1 MNTEPKMQKTKDRGV
16 YVRESAVRRHNGK
29 ADTCYYITYK
39 DDNGKKVWEKI
50 GWHSD
55 GYRQTSAAAT
65 RRKRMQEKD
74 SGVVMTHDTRKIT
87 FGAAYDK
94 WVEVHLP
101 TLKNDK
107 MVKTLAKCHVLPR
120 FEGRAMHSITRLD
133 IATMQTEMEQAGL
146 SVQTIRHAT
155 NLVSRVFRKAMEWGI
170 YSGGNPVALAAA
182 PKPDNARLRYLTK
195 KEAKSLLEKL
205 EEISPLWHDI
215 ALISL
220 HTGLR
225 LSDILQL
232 RGRQINFADGYIDV
246 LESKPGTY
254 TAYYSPDV
262 ARVLQGRMTTKD
274 ALLFPSSKGAP
285 KIYGLGKPFVR
296 AVKLCEL
303 NNGVTDDRYKVVFHT
318 LRHTFASW
326 LVQGGVSL
334 NTVGELMGH
343 KDLKMT
349 QRYAKLS
356 PESKSRAVEAI
367 NTLLH
372 DD

>member
-1 MNTEPKMQKTKDRGV
+1 MSAEPKMQKTKDRGV

-29 ADTCYYITYK
+29 ADVCYYITYK
-39 DDNGKKVWEKI
+39 DSNGKKVWEKI

-74 SGVVMTHDTRKIT
+74 SGAVMTQDTRKIT
-87 FGAAYDK
+87 FDEAYER
-94 WVEVHLP
+94 WSMVHLA
-101 TLKNDK
+101 TLKTSAEIK
-107 MVKTLAKCHVLPR
+107 SIARCHVLPR
-120 FEGRAMHSITRLD
+120 FGGRAMHSITRLD
-133 IATMQTEMEQAGL
+133 LATMQTEMMQQGL
-146 SVQTIRHAT
+146 SAQTIKHST

-170 YSGGNPVALAAA
+170 YSGGNPVVLAAA
-182 PKPDNARLRYLTK
+182 PKPDNARLRYLTRD
-195 KEAKSLLEKL
+195 EAKALLQKL
-205 EEISPLWHDI
+205 QEISPLWHDI
-215 ALISL
+215 ALVSL

-225 LSDILQL
+225 LGDILQL
-232 RGRQINFADGYIDV
+232 RGRQINFADTYIDV

-254 TAYYSPDV
+254 TAHFSPDV
-262 ARVLQGRMTTKD
+262 ACVLLERMTTKD

-296 AVKLCEL
+296 AVKLCGL

-326 LVQGGVSL
+326 LVQRGVSL

-372 DD
+372 D